1 MSSVF
6 DTITISSLNDDVI
19 ALQIDL
25 SHLLRAL
32 KSTENASSITVRL
45 MKKNELPTL
54 SFEITL
60 SDVSKTLQDVP
71 VSLQSMKRLE
81 EVCEP
86 DLPEPQVFKQPYVLY
101 AVFKD
106 PSFSRITESLCSLT
120 CFLIRFDS
128 LSLKFGF
135 WPGRWT
141 K

>member
-45 MKKNELPTL
+45 MKKNDLPTL
-54 SFEITL
+54 SFEISL

-86 DLPEPQVFKQPYVLY
+86 DLPEPQVFQQLY
-101 AVFKD
+101 D
-106 PSFSRITESLCSLT
+106 HMSSRITL
-120 CFLIRFDS
+120 
-128 LSLKFGF
+128 
-135 WPGRWT
+135 PAP
-141 K
+141 